1 MTVINSDS
9 SHHDHAQ
16 PSAVNHNKGGGK
28 RPRREGSQRWI
39 RNQLRAKIHDLS
51 KQASLHNNEA
61 LAAAEKATAAKLQ
74 AEAATAA
81 AAVAVNVMGE
91 AILKC
96 EKAVSTT
103 VMAAESITNKLEEL
117 NDIIQRL
124 RAEESQRR
132 LVNSLGLG
140 VLLVATCVLF
150 CTRKMLVITFPS
162 LDRHSVCVSVP
173 ESNT

>member
-1 MTVINSDS
+1 VINSDS
-9 SHHDHAQ
+9 SHHDHDK
-16 PSAVNHNKGGGK
+16 PSAVNQNKGGGK
-28 RPRREGSQRWI
+28 RPRKEGSQRWI
-39 RNQLRAKIHDLS
+39 RNQLRAKVHDLF
-51 KQASLHNNEA
+51 KQASLQNSVA
-61 LAAAEKATAAKLQ
+61 LAASEKATAAKEQ

-103 VMAAESITNKLEEL
+103 VIAAEGITHKLEEL
-117 NDIIQRL
+117 NEIIQLL
-124 RAEESQRR
+124 RSEESQRR

-140 VLLVATCVLF
+140 VLWVATCVLF
-150 CTRKMLVITFPS
+150 CTRMMLVITFPS
-162 LDRHSVCVSVP
+162 LDRHSVYVSVP